1 MKLPVDAI
9 IAREKLTD
17 YLLRPRDDHDKSG
30 FLAVAGYTTSDADR
44 LEADMRSQL
53 LPLDAAPAAETV
65 YGEKF
70 IVRGALTGP
79 NGRTLKVLSVWMVEK
94 ATGLTKFIT
103 LYPEIT

>member
-1 MKLPVDAI
+1 MKLPVDTI

-30 FLAVAGYTTSDADR
+30 FLAVAGYTGLDADR
-44 LEADMRSQL
+44 LEEAMRVQL
-53 LPLDAAPAAETV
+53 LPLEAAPAGVTV

-70 IVRGALTGP
+70 IVRGSLTGLS
-79 NGRTLKVLSVWMVEK
+79 GRTLKVLSVWMVEK

-103 LYPEIT
+103 PYPDIT

>member
-1 MKLPVDAI
+1 MKLPADTI

-30 FLAVAGYTTSDADR
+30 FLAVAGYTASDADR
-44 LEADMRSQL
+44 LEADLRAHL
-53 LPLDAAPAAETV
+53 LPLDVAAAGETV

-70 IVRGALTGP
+70 IVRGPITGP
-79 NGRTLKVLSVWMVEK
+79 NGRTLKVLSVWMREK

-103 LYPEIT
+103 LYPDLT